1 MQESTSLRR
10 VLQYDN
16 IPNAVITYVND
27 PSSAGQGIADN
38 VSPAHHKSIHAA
50 MLRYTRLVMIAP

>member
-1 MQESTSLRR
+1 

-16 IPNAVITYVND
+16 IPNAVITYTND

-38 VSPAHHKSIHAA
+38 VSPAHHKDIAHHTIHHP
-50 MLRYTRLVMIAP
+50 TSE